1 MLIRKLKGGNVL
13 KKIMFKLAVIGAVLC
28 AAGCGK
34 EEQERQTEGAAK
46 EKETTVQNV

>member
-1 MLIRKLKGGNVL
+1 M

-46 EKETTVQNV
+46 EKETTVQNVKEEKTE